1 MTPETVVQFGRQAME
16 MMLVTS
22 APMLLVA
29 LIVGLGVSVFQALT
43 QINEAT
49 LSFLPKLLAVGVT
62 LVVVGPWMLSMLVEY
77 LRAVIGSLANIAGT

>member
-62 LVVVGPWMLSMLVEY
+62 LVIVGPWMLSMLVEY